1 MKKTLGIG
9 GVLLAIE
16 LSTAIG
22 CNGQTVYTDTV
33 TTKPYVIVTPYLNN
47 HKDIDSVY
55 TMWLID
61 TKSTS
66 SEGAATYE
74 LRSAS
79 GSVIEHGYFSINGDN
94 YTVWENANES
104 DKKTFQLLS
113 VYLKNQPK

>member
-1 MKKTLGIG
+1 MKKLFLIFGIAAICALCCTL
-9 GVLLAIE
+9 
-16 LSTAIG
+16 T
-22 CNGQTVYTDTV
+22 CNAQTVYTDS
-33 TTKPYVIVTPYLNN
+33 TTAHPYVIVTPYLNA
-47 HKDIDSVY
+47 HRDIDSVY
-55 TMWLID
+55 TMWVIE
-61 TKSTS
+61 TKSTGN
-66 SEGAATYE
+66 EGAATYE